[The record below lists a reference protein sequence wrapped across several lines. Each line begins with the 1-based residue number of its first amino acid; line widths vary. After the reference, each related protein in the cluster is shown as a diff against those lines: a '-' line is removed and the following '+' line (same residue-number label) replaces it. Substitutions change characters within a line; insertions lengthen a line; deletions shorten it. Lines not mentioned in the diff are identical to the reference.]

1 MVPLGL
7 ASAGAVMV
15 GRAIGRHD
23 PRGARRAGWMT
34 LGLGATFMTIVGLGL
49 IVIPAWLIGLFTTD
63 TQTIAI
69 GASLLMVAS
78 VFQLF
83 DGLQVV
89 GTGVLRG
96 IGDTR
101 TPMIFNL
108 IGHWMIGLPVG
119 WWLCFRA
126 GLGRRGPLDRS
137 VHRPHAGGDRAGG
150 RVGESRSQCYV
161 GTDVSISRCPSTRR
175 RVNRNHG
182 SASKA
187 THAAVP

>member
-1 MVPLGL
+1 
-7 ASAGAVMV
+7 
-15 GRAIGRHD
+15 
-23 PRGARRAGWMT
+23 
-34 LGLGATFMTIVGLGL
+34 
-49 IVIPAWLIGLFTTD
+49 
-63 TQTIAI
+63 
-69 GASLLMVAS
+69 MVAS

-126 GLGRRGPLDRS
+126 GWG
-137 VHRPHAGGDRAGG
+137 V
-150 RVGESRSQCYV
+150 VGLWIGLSIGLTLV
-161 GTDVSISRCPSTRR
+161 GIVLVGC
-175 RVNRNHG
+175 VG
-182 SASKA
+182 
-187 THAAVP
+187 